1 MLTIK
6 VKISYILNNKI
17 YPVQLKCVRGD
28 FMLLEYLQK
37 NYKVNEPIFISDI
50 DLPVTD
56 TNLRQM
62 FKVLCDSGQIY
73 RYETGIYYMKGN
85 TRLKGGVPL
94 SASKVARYKYIARND
109 QVNGY
114 YSGYTFANLLGLTT
128 QVPYTIE
135 IVSNGASAKCREV
148 SVKNQK
154 IILRRPR
161 TQINKEN
168 VDVLQLLDLLKD
180 FEQYVDEDM
189 VVATGIISSYI
200 KKIGMKRSDVDEYIT
215 LFPDRVYKYIYEMRL
230 YNVFA

>member
-1 MLTIK
+1 
-6 VKISYILNNKI
+6 
-17 YPVQLKCVRGD
+17 
-28 FMLLEYLQK
+28 MLLEYLQK

-94 SASKVARYKYIARND
+94 SASKVARYKYSARND

-135 IVSNGASAKCREV
+135 IVSNCASAKCREV

>member
-1 MLTIK
+1 
-6 VKISYILNNKI
+6 
-17 YPVQLKCVRGD
+17 
-28 FMLLEYLQK
+28 MLLEYLQK
-37 NYKVNEPIFISDI
+37 NYKVNEPIFVSDI

-85 TRLKGGVPL
+85 TRLKGGVSL
-94 SASKVARYKYIARND
+94 SASKVARYKYIARKD

-135 IVSNGASAKCREV
+135 IVSNCASAKCREV

-168 VDVLQLLDLLKD
+168 VHVLQLLDLLKD

-189 VVATGIISSYI
+189 AAATYIISSYI
-200 KKIGMKRSDVDEYIT
+200 EKIGMKRSDVDEYIT

>member
-1 MLTIK
+1 
-6 VKISYILNNKI
+6 
-17 YPVQLKCVRGD
+17 
-28 FMLLEYLQK
+28 MLLEYLQK
-37 NYKVNEPIFISDI
+37 NYKVNEPIFVSDI
-50 DLPVTD
+50 DLPVTG

-85 TRLKGGVPL
+85 TRLNGGVSL
-94 SASKVARYKYIARND
+94 SASKVARYKYIARKD

-135 IVSNGASAKCREV
+135 IVSNCASAKCREV

-154 IILRRPR
+154 IMLRRPR

-168 VDVLQLLDLLKD
+168 VHVLQLLDLLKD

-189 VVATGIISSYI
+189 VAATYIIMKEIRSILDRYDDKVIWLSRKKDVEKII
-200 KKIGMKRSDVDEYIT
+200 KAV
-215 LFPDRVYKYIYEMRL
+215 
-230 YNVFA
+230 